1 MDRLVKLNGLTK
13 LNGKYV
19 NTKNIINVKNTNIIN
34 MDDYSIDDIKI
45 YPIQKNI
52 QKNIQKKYLRLGY
65 TETTLLFVFWMNNYK
80 KIHDDSLLYFRNKF
94 TRWLYTTSG
103 YYDKT
108 QSGHYMN
115 VIHKSINDPDI
126 YNMYM
131 STLLNFLIK
140 ADILDIRSHIKI
152 NDTNNYD
159 TNNYNYYNEFKK
171 YLEPNTE
178 QNISREIVYAF
189 IKNTKLLIISP
200 FAPLMKQQI
209 DNGNCKRIYNDFP
222 NINNVFDYRYPYTF
236 FNDGPHNNILE
247 TLENEYTKII
257 KMYNIN
263 NYDSVIIS
271 CGAYSNLLAQKF
283 YELNKNV
290 CTVGGEL
297 QIFFGIANQRVK
309 GEANNF
315 DWKTYVENYE
325 DLRKANINTYESALQ
340 HWNNFGKKEGRTF
353 KKFNNNQYWIL
364 NIPDEYKPENYMS
377 IEKGCYW

>member
-1 MDRLVKLNGLTK
+1 MNRLTK
-13 LNGKYV
+13 INGKYV
-19 NTKNIINVKNTNIIN
+19 NTKNIINVRNIDIPT
-34 MDDYSIDDIKI
+34 MDDYSINDIKI

-80 KIHDDSLLYFRNKF
+80 KIHNESLLNYRNSF

-108 QSGHYMN
+108 QNGHYMN

-131 STLLNFLIK
+131 TTLLNFLIK
-140 ADILDIRSHIKI
+140 ADILDIRSHVKI
-152 NDTNNYD
+152 ND

-178 QNISREIVYAF
+178 QNISREIVYDF
-189 IKNTKLLIISP
+189 INNSKLLIISP

-209 DNGNCKRIYNDFP
+209 DNGNCKKIYNDFP
-222 NINNVFDYRYPYTF
+222 NVNNVFDYRYPYTF

-263 NYDSVIIS
+263 DYDSVIIS
-271 CGAYSNLLAQKF
+271 CGAYSNLLAKKF

-309 GEANNF
+309 NVKNIDF

-325 DLRKANINTYESALQ
+325 DLRKANINTYETALQ
-340 HWNNFGKKEGRTF
+340 HWNKYGKKEGRTF
-353 KKFNNNQYWIL
+353 KKFEHIQYWIL
-364 NIPDEYKPENYMS
+364 KIPDEYKPKNYMR